1 MTAGQNIVQSK
12 GMNPPSG
19 LAIALAMAVI
29 VGLVVAV
36 MAVASGAM
44 RTGNVAGSTSL
55 TAPRFHFVAAE
66 PGSAVAGPASVAPI
80 AGDRLQYLIEH
91 GFVAAPA
98 AVAPATD
105 DRLQYLIEHGLV
117 AAPVAV
123 APATTLSQ
131 AQVDFIASEHGFGAA
146 VPAPATTLTES
157 RVQFIE
163 DERGSDTAAPSS
175 LRQITKHR
183 LEILARR

>member
-66 PGSAVAGPASVAPI
+66 PGSA
-80 AGDRLQYLIEH
+80 
-91 GFVAAPA
+91 VAAPA